1 VPVETRSAGGLHVK
15 EQRSFKLDIERGWA
29 NGTTVKFSRRPNDV
43 TGNIVMKLQQVR
55 RGAALR
61 AQSTFE

>member
-1 VPVETRSAGGLHVK
+1 VPVEMRSSGGLHVK

-61 AQSTFE
+61 V